1 MKTKTF
7 EVPAENMLEFAETI
21 GNHELNNTIQGIND
35 DNEII
40 VEVHYE
46 PEERT
51 AIFELMD
58 MLEPDDEDDD

>member
-7 EVPAENMLEFAETI
+7 EVPADNMSEFAEII

-51 AIFELMD
+51 AVFELMD
-58 MLEPDDEDDD
+58 MLEPDEEDDN